1 MAGTDGKKRKRA
13 RDEREDVAAKSQK
26 IGGDVNVT
34 YLEPEGLH
42 PVLLSAPGLIT
53 PSLPFHAYSKPKSTK
68 STKSAGNLPK
78 PTTHHLTLHS
88 SHHQRV
94 DYTAT
99 PSTTDQH
106 LTHYLG
112 IFDPTTSTL
121 QLVPSHHL
129 TLHAIPRK
137 NDPTPSDRAAK
148 QRKTYTSQ
156 REALGREFGTKKAQ
170 KILDSR
176 TVNAI
181 IAPTP
186 KGKGKTSDVQD
197 AILDSIAENTTPAGN
212 REEMEQDLLS
222 SKPIPRPNLQA
233 ETVEDVYP
241 FSTLIPASDLR
252 LIPTEDWLDAVHSG
266 EAILFSHRFPA
277 KRVEGIAKSEDMEK
291 LKALRYM
298 TLLLE
303 FHDVLQTA
311 GRGGKK
317 VPKKEVMG
325 QKLGGWPGQLV
336 ESVRRLFANERGE
349 LGKWELERLWCW
361 VCALGL
367 FVSEGWRMEMSDLKL
382 DLKMENKQLAQYFVE
397 LGAKVS
403 APSEK
408 DREAFGMSKAQASVS
423 RVARLRLPLEFPKVR
438 SGRRR

>member
-1 MAGTDGKKRKRA
+1 MAGPEGKRRKRA
-13 RDEREDVAAKSQK
+13 RDDGDDAAAKSQK
-26 IGGDVNVT
+26 IGGDVKVT
-34 YLEPEGLH
+34 YIEPEGLH
-42 PVLLSAPGLIT
+42 PVLLSTPGLIT
-53 PSLPFHAYSKPKSTK
+53 PSLPFDPYTKPKSTK
-68 STKSAGNLPK
+68 SAGKPPK

-94 DYTAT
+94 DYTANS
-99 PSTTDQH
+99 STTDHH

-112 IFDPTTSTL
+112 IFDPTSSTL

-137 NDPTPSDRAAK
+137 NNLTPSERAAK
-148 QRKTYTSQ
+148 QHRKTYTTQ

-181 IAPTP
+181 TAPTP
-186 KGKGKTSDVQD
+186 KGKGKALDVQD
-197 AILDSIAENTTPAGN
+197 AILDSIAENTTPATK

-241 FSTLIPASDLR
+241 LSTLIPASDLH
-252 LIPTEDWLDAVHSG
+252 LIPSKDWLDAVNAG

-291 LKALRYM
+291 LKALRYL

-317 VPKKEVMG
+317 VPKKEVMT
-325 QKLGGWPGQLV
+325 QKLGAWPTQLV
-336 ESVRRLFANERGE
+336 ESVRRFFANERGE

-382 DLKMENKQLAQYFVE
+382 DLKMENKQLAQYFSE

-408 DREAFGMSKAQASVS
+408 DREVFGMTKAQAAVS